1 MKYGT
6 KSLILKILI
15 ILIAVSW
22 IFFFIAVFVT
32 LPLLDRINVEH
43 LLAFNLLLMGLFVV
57 LLNVFGIKQN
67 KNKPL
72 KIKLNF
78 NSYDDFFDSFSY
90 RIKQIGYDNVSKIQ
104 RNNCTI
110 NVFRDEKLNSTR
122 FYVVV
127 KTKCLDDET
136 SDAFDNWFD
145 DYIKKETSQHNMI
158 KNIYVSLVVCVD
170 KVSSQFY
177 SFVDSP
183 NQNALLRF
191 VFHSGIS
198 FGGNTVYIS
207 DNLEGFAIT
216 KAKKMQK
223 EIVFLIESMNSDE
236 AKNNSSNT
244 GDGSL

>member
-1 MKYGT
+1 MKYGA

-57 LLNVFGIKQN
+57 LLNV
-67 KNKPL
+67 
-72 KIKLNF
+72 
-78 NSYDDFFDSFSY
+78 
-90 RIKQIGYDNVSKIQ
+90 SKIQ
-104 RNNCTI
+104 LNNCTI
-110 NVFRDEKLNSTR
+110 NVFRGEKLNSTR

-236 AKNNSSNT
+236 AKNNSV
-244 GDGSL
+244 